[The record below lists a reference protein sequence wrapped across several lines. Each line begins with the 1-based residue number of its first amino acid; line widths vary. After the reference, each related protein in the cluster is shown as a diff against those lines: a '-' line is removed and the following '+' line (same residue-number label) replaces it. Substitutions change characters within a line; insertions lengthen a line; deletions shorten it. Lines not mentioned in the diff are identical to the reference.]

1 MAKPDE
7 DDLLHVDEQ
16 QWVRRDPSIAIRSI
30 GLVVALAGIAGA
42 IYLTMHFL

>member
-16 QWVRRDPSIAIRSI
+16 QWVRHDPSIGIRAI
-30 GLVVALAGIAGA
+30 GLVAALAGIAGA
-42 IYLTMHFL
+42 MYLAMYFL